1 MLLLVVR
8 GAQSYEALRTYNN
21 ITHPTL
27 KEAYNARGL
36 LSNDQKWYNA
46 FDESAHWATSNRIR
60 QLFVTMLLFCEVGDE
75 YKFFK
80 KIWKLLTDDIQYSM
94 CQTLNHLGYQ
104 MLDVDLRDQLLQT
117 LGVMFNK
124 RGRNIKEFNFPRE
137 SVPSSQDF
145 VNQLL
150 DEEHNYDAAILMSE
164 ADSLV
169 EQLNH

>member
-1 MLLLVVR
+1 
-8 GAQSYEALRTYNN
+8 
-21 ITHPTL
+21 
-27 KEAYNARGL
+27 
-36 LSNDQKWYNA
+36 
-46 FDESAHWATSNRIR
+46 
-60 QLFVTMLLFCEVGDE
+60 
-75 YKFFK
+75 
-80 KIWKLLTDDIQYSM
+80 
-94 CQTLNHLGYQ
+94 

-124 RGRNIKEFNFPRE
+124 RGRNINEFNLPRE